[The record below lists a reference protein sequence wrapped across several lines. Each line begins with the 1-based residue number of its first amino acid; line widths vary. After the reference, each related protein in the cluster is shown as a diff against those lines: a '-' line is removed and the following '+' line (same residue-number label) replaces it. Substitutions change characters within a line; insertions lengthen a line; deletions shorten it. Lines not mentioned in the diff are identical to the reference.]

1 MEHLIISPPKKAFH
15 LLHPCMDVSNELVL
29 THIHIRMYAYE
40 SDISKD
46 NNEYQ
51 YLHICIFCSI
61 FYRSMYIFISTYL
74 SFCQGDPLQD
84 EGHEPQRLRRSL
96 QNLHR
101 DPPQEYN
108 RRMKN

>member
-1 MEHLIISPPKKAFH
+1 MNI
-15 LLHPCMDVSNELVL
+15 N
-29 THIHIRMYAYE
+29 
-40 SDISKD
+40 
-46 NNEYQ
+46 
-51 YLHICIFCSI
+51 LHICIFCSS

-108 RRMKN
+108 RRMKNKYFSTSLTLSYLSY